1 MNFMSIIS
9 ILFTAIIS
17 QNIVLSRT
25 LGICP
30 YLGVSKKISS
40 ATGMGFAVL
49 FVLTISSIFCW
60 GIYNLILV
68 PLHITYLDT
77 MAFILVI
84 AGLVQLIEIVI
95 KKVSP
100 TLHSALGVYLP
111 LITTNCAIL
120 GGVNTTVTANAL
132 SFLETFI
139 TCVGTGFGF
148 LLAIVILACVR
159 VKADNVPAPKA
170 FKGFP
175 LTLISAGII
184 ALAFAGFAGVLA

>member
-1 MNFMSIIS
+1 MNFMSVIS
-9 ILFTAIIS
+9 ILFTATIS

-30 YLGVSKKISS
+30 YLGVSKKLSS

-49 FVLTISSIFCW
+49 FVLAISSIFCW
-60 GIYNLILV
+60 GIYHLV
-68 PLHITYLDT
+68 LAPLNITYLNT

-84 AGLVQLIEIVI
+84 ASLVQLIEIVI

-120 GGVNTTVTANAL
+120 GGVNTTVLDPNL
-132 SFLETFI
+132 SFLQTFI
-139 TCVGTGFGF
+139 TCVGTGLGF
-148 LLAIVILACVR
+148 LLAIVVLASVR
-159 VKADNVPAPKA
+159 VKADNMPAPKA

>member
-1 MNFMSIIS
+1 MNFMSVIS
-9 ILFTAIIS
+9 ILFTATIS

-30 YLGVSKKISS
+30 YLGVSKKLSS
-40 ATGMGFAVL
+40 ATGMGAAVL

-60 GIYNLILV
+60 GIYHYVLE
-68 PLHITYLDT
+68 PLKITYLNT

-84 AGLVQLIEIVI
+84 ASLVQLIEIVI

-120 GGVNTTVTANAL
+120 GGVNTTVL
-132 SFLETFI
+132 SNGLNFLETFI
-139 TCVGTGFGF
+139 TCVGTGLGF
-148 LLAIVILACVR
+148 LLAIVVLASVR
-159 VKADNVPAPKA
+159 VKADNMPAPKA

>member
-1 MNFMSIIS
+1 MSFLSVIS
-9 ILFTAIIS
+9 ILFTAIVS

-30 YLGVSKKISS
+30 YLGVSKKLSS

-49 FVLTISSIFCW
+49 FVLAISSIFCW
-60 GIYNLILV
+60 AIYNLVLV
-68 PLHITYLDT
+68 PLNIAYLNT

-84 AGLVQLIEIVI
+84 ASLVQLIEIII

-120 GGVNTTVTANAL
+120 GGVNTTVISNGL
-132 SFLETFI
+132 NFLETFI
-139 TCVGTGFGF
+139 TCVGTGLGF
-148 LLAIVILACVR
+148 LLAIVVLAGVR
-159 VKADNVPAPKA
+159 LKADNMPAPKA